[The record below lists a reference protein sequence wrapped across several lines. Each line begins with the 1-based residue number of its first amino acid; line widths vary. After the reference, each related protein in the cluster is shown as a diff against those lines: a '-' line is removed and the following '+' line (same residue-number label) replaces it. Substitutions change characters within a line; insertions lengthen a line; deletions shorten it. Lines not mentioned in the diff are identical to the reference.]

1 MKIHNY
7 GSDYAF
13 QQKQK
18 SEQEKQ
24 QVTEPEVKSEPDVTN
39 QVQTGGEGNVA
50 VSPQEG
56 EKATEQEI
64 SSEGKQETQRK
75 EKKTTIKAKV
85 QQDSQLQ

>member
-7 GSDYAF
+7 GSDYAL

-39 QVQTGGEGNVA
+39 QVQTGGEGNME
-50 VSPQEG
+50 VSPKEG
-56 EKATEQEI
+56 EKATEQRE
-64 SSEGKQETQRK
+64 SPEGKQEAQRK
-75 EKKTTIKAKV
+75 EKKAAVKAKV
-85 QQDSQLQ
+85 QQDGQLQ